1 MQIIYF
7 RYIIIS
13 RNIKTLEISFIQ
25 LNNSHLETK
34 RKDKKLIDTESNKKK
49 QKGKQKTKS
58 CLYAKI
64 NIFVKIV
71 MTKSLS
77 DRIALYADKNKST
90 GKQFL
95 PAFIALKPD
104 IEQALKDGWTIRQIW
119 NILHQEEKIK
129 CSYQWFRTLVN
140 RLLVKTESSI
150 RALIKES
157 QLGMVMKDF
166 VLILQL
172 KKRSWSDG

>member
-1 MQIIYF
+1 
-7 RYIIIS
+7 
-13 RNIKTLEISFIQ
+13 
-25 LNNSHLETK
+25 
-34 RKDKKLIDTESNKKK
+34 
-49 QKGKQKTKS
+49 
-58 CLYAKI
+58 
-64 NIFVKIV
+64 

-95 PAFIALKPD
+95 PAFIALKPE

-140 RLLVKTESSI
+140 RHIGANRKQHPRIDQGKSAGNDHEGFRFNSATEKEE
-150 RALIKES
+150 LI
-157 QLGMVMKDF
+157 
-166 VLILQL
+166 
-172 KKRSWSDG
+172 

>member
-1 MQIIYF
+1 M
-7 RYIIIS
+7 
-13 RNIKTLEISFIQ
+13 
-25 LNNSHLETK
+25 ETK
-34 RKDKKLIDTESNKKK
+34 RKDEQLIETESNKKK
-49 QKGKQKTKS
+49 QKIMQKKFKN
-58 CLYAKI
+58 CLDAKI

-95 PAFIALKPD
+95 PAFISLKPD

-140 RLLVKTESSI
+140 RHIGEDRKQHPRIDQGKSAGNGQEGFRFNSATEKEELV
-150 RALIKES
+150 
-157 QLGMVMKDF
+157 
-166 VLILQL
+166 
-172 KKRSWSDG
+172 

>member
-1 MQIIYF
+1 
-7 RYIIIS
+7 
-13 RNIKTLEISFIQ
+13 
-25 LNNSHLETK
+25 
-34 RKDKKLIDTESNKKK
+34 
-49 QKGKQKTKS
+49 
-58 CLYAKI
+58 
-64 NIFVKIV
+64 

-95 PAFIALKPD
+95 PAFIALKPE

-140 RLLVKTESSI
+140 RHIGEDRKQHSRIAQGKSTGNGHEGFRFNSATEKEELV
-150 RALIKES
+150 
-157 QLGMVMKDF
+157 
-166 VLILQL
+166 
-172 KKRSWSDG
+172 

>member
-1 MQIIYF
+1 
-7 RYIIIS
+7 
-13 RNIKTLEISFIQ
+13 
-25 LNNSHLETK
+25 
-34 RKDKKLIDTESNKKK
+34 
-49 QKGKQKTKS
+49 
-58 CLYAKI
+58 
-64 NIFVKIV
+64 

-140 RLLVKTESSI
+140 RYIGEDRKQHSRVDQGKSAGSNHEGFRFNSATEKEELV
-150 RALIKES
+150 
-157 QLGMVMKDF
+157 
-166 VLILQL
+166 
-172 KKRSWSDG
+172 

>member
-1 MQIIYF
+1 
-7 RYIIIS
+7 
-13 RNIKTLEISFIQ
+13 
-25 LNNSHLETK
+25 
-34 RKDKKLIDTESNKKK
+34 
-49 QKGKQKTKS
+49 
-58 CLYAKI
+58 
-64 NIFVKIV
+64 

-95 PAFIALKPD
+95 PAFIALKPE

-140 RLLVKTESSI
+140 RHIGEDRKQHSRIDQGKSAGNGQEGFRFNSATEKEELV
-150 RALIKES
+150 
-157 QLGMVMKDF
+157 
-166 VLILQL
+166 
-172 KKRSWSDG
+172 

>member
-1 MQIIYF
+1 MQIVYF

-13 RNIKTLEISFIQ
+13 ISIKILERSFIQ

-34 RKDKKLIDTESNKKK
+34 RKDEQLIETESNKKK
-49 QKGKQKTKS
+49 QKIMQKKFKN
-58 CLYAKI
+58 CLDAKI

-95 PAFIALKPD
+95 PAFIALKPE

-140 RLLVKTESSI
+140 RHIGEDRKQHSRIDQGKSVGNGHEGFRFNSATEKEELV
-150 RALIKES
+150 
-157 QLGMVMKDF
+157 
-166 VLILQL
+166 
-172 KKRSWSDG
+172 

>member
-1 MQIIYF
+1 MIL
-7 RYIIIS
+7 
-13 RNIKTLEISFIQ
+13 KA
-25 LNNSHLETK
+25 TK
-34 RKDKKLIDTESNKKK
+34 RNRKESK
-49 QKGKQKTKS
+49 KTKS

-64 NIFVKIV
+64 NIFCGNRV

-140 RLLVKTESSI
+140 RHIGEDRKQHSRIDQGKSAGNGHEGFRFNSATEKEELV
-150 RALIKES
+150 
-157 QLGMVMKDF
+157 
-166 VLILQL
+166 
-172 KKRSWSDG
+172 

>member
-1 MQIIYF
+1 
-7 RYIIIS
+7 
-13 RNIKTLEISFIQ
+13 
-25 LNNSHLETK
+25 
-34 RKDKKLIDTESNKKK
+34 
-49 QKGKQKTKS
+49 
-58 CLYAKI
+58 
-64 NIFVKIV
+64 

-119 NILHQEEKIK
+119 NIFIRKKKSNVLINGSELWSIDI
-129 CSYQWFRTLVN
+129 
-140 RLLVKTESSI
+140 LVKTESNI

>member
-1 MQIIYF
+1 
-7 RYIIIS
+7 
-13 RNIKTLEISFIQ
+13 
-25 LNNSHLETK
+25 
-34 RKDKKLIDTESNKKK
+34 
-49 QKGKQKTKS
+49 
-58 CLYAKI
+58 
-64 NIFVKIV
+64 

-119 NILHQEEKIK
+119 NILHQEEKSNVLING
-129 CSYQWFRTLVN
+129 SGFWSIDILV
-140 RLLVKTESSI
+140 RTESSI

-157 QLGMVMKDF
+157 QLEMVMKDF